1 MNTKAFETYESE
13 VRSYCRNFPA
23 VFTTAKGPFL
33 YDEDGREYIDF
44 FCGAGGLN
52 YGHNNDYKAAL
63 LSGERR
69 CYACAG
75 YVYSAQA

>member
-13 VRSYCRNFPA
+13 VRSYCRTFPA

-44 FCGAGGLN
+44 FCGAGR
-52 YGHNNDYKAAL
+52 A
-63 LSGERR
+63 
-69 CYACAG
+69 
-75 YVYSAQA
+75 

>member
-33 YDEDGREYIDF
+33 YDEDGRE
-44 FCGAGGLN
+44 
-52 YGHNNDYKAAL
+52 
-63 LSGERR
+63 
-69 CYACAG
+69 
-75 YVYSAQA
+75 